1 MISIFKKTH
10 HDTNYDE
17 DGDDVQKVAK
27 KTVATQWQGLSLASF
42 LCKIF
47 QLRSFKTK
55 ANVSFPGKISPKS
68 HDTLQCIEG
77 GSMHMQLKSPLWSQQ
92 EF

>member
-27 KTVATQWQGLSLASF
+27 KTVATQWQGLSLAFFFVFNISAQ
-42 LCKIF
+42 KF
-47 QLRSFKTK
+47 QNK
-55 ANVSFPGKISPKS
+55 GKCFISR
-68 HDTLQCIEG
+68 
-77 GSMHMQLKSPLWSQQ
+77 
-92 EF
+92 